1 MAVVRSARGLRPHPL
16 RPVEPRTGVGPVAVL
31 GAGHGGLA
39 LAGYL
44 AARGVPVRLWNR
56 SPTPLAAVEA
66 QGGILL
72 EVPEEDGPVRV
83 RPRQVSCDLGE
94 VVRGA
99 EVILVAVPAS
109 AHPELARRLASHLRD
124 GQAVLLLP
132 GRTGGALEFAQEL
145 DAAGCTAR
153 VLVGEA
159 QTFPFASRT
168 LGPGVAAILGVKRT
182 VPAAALPARRTPELI
197 ALFRPL
203 LPMLEPAPSVLH
215 TSLENMGAVLHPAIT
230 LLNAGRI
237 EAGPGFR
244 FYAEGVTSGVA
255 RAVAAVDGERLA
267 VARAFGVPVRSLLEW
282 LQDAYG
288 GAPSGPLGQEPA
300 SGPAEAWGPE
310 GEAAAIQAALTRNPA
325 YTDLFAPRSLDH
337 RYLWEDVPTGLVP
350 FAALGEAAGVETPV
364 ISGLVHLAGSLHGR
378 DYAAQGRTLARMG
391 LSGLG
396 PDEILT
402 FVMEGSVAG
411 CATA

>member
-16 RPVEPRTGVGPVAVL
+16 RPLEPRAGAGPVAVL

-56 SPTPLAAVEA
+56 SPAPLAAVEA

-83 RPRQVSCDLGE
+83 RPRRVSCDLGE

-99 EVILVAVPAS
+99 EAILVAVPAS
-109 AHPELARRLASHLRD
+109 AHRELARRLAGHLQD

-132 GRTGGALEFAQEL
+132 GRTGGALEFVREL
-145 DAAGCTAR
+145 DAAGCSAR

-182 VPAAALPARRTPELI
+182 VPVAALPARRTPELI

-244 FYAEGVTSGVA
+244 FYAEGVTPGVA
-255 RAVAAVDGERLA
+255 RAVATVDGERLA
-267 VARAFGVPVRSLLEW
+267 VARAFGTPVRSLLEW
-282 LQDAYG
+282 LRDAYG
-288 GAPSGPLGQEPA
+288 GAPPDPWGEEPA
-300 SGPAEAWGPE
+300 GGLAEAWGA
-310 GEAAAIQAALTRNPA
+310 EAAALQAALARNPA
-325 YTDLFAPRSLDH
+325 YADILAPLSLDH

-350 FAALGEAAGVETPV
+350 LAALGAAAGVETPA
-364 ISGLVHLAGSLHGR
+364 ISGLVHLAASLHGR